1 MASTVDLTG
10 RSAPVSSLPQ
20 QSATDRTRSPARRWV
35 AAGLLLAAAL
45 SLSIALR
52 EFIPNTVFVFFFAVI
67 PVTAWYSGLVPGL
80 AITAVGLIA
89 VNYLLIE
96 PVGAIRV
103 TTDTVVMFLSLGFT
117 AGFINWLTN
126 SLTKA
131 RAAAASYAEELEEQA
146 RELEAQMEESQ
157 MLTEELE
164 TTNADMHEA
173 LTQAEAGSRSKSE
186 FLAVMSHEL
195 RTPLNAIVG
204 YADLLQAGIS
214 GPLSDVQKTQLSRI
228 RASSYHLLDLIQD
241 VLSFSRIEAGR
252 EELRIG
258 DVEVQHIAR
267 DAYTYV
273 ETHCIEKGLQ
283 PILELPAERV
293 VMITDA
299 SKVRQILL
307 NLLTNACKFTEQG
320 TVTLRAV
327 VDGLEVAFS
336 VADTG
341 PGIAPEHF
349 QKIFEPFTQVDQS
362 TTRQKGGVGLGL
374 PVSRRLAH
382 LLGGELTVSSNGGGG
397 STFTLRLPLQTR
409 LK

>member
-10 RSAPVSSLPQ
+10 RSAPVTSLLRR
-20 QSATDRTRSPARRWV
+20 SANDRTRSPARRWV
-35 AAGLLLAAAL
+35 AAGLLFAAAL

-117 AGFINWLTN
+117 AAFINWLTN
-126 SLTKA
+126 SLTNA

-157 MLTEELE
+157 MLAEELE

-258 DVEVQHIAR
+258 DVEVQSIAR

-273 ETHCIEKGLQ
+273 EPHCIEKGLQ
-283 PILELPAERV
+283 PILELPGERV

-336 VADTG
+336 VTDTG

-362 TTRQKGGVGLGL
+362 RTRQKGGVGLGL

-382 LLGGELTVSSNGGGG
+382 LLGGELTVSSNGGVG